1 MVLADA
7 EHREAG
13 VVREPR
19 ERDQLGDP
27 GRGRR
32 GAIAVGDDL
41 AEAVQAELHGASVAH
56 ARRPDPGIVATMVR
70 GNPRVWTCAIA
81 IALAACGKASDRAG
95 GTASGGSGSAT
106 AATDA
111 AIPADPGE
119 LDAGAPVV
127 RVPDSEPARRMWI
140 PRLAN
145 EADFLA
151 YSKELGGERFTKF
164 VVDLRTDAIYY
175 FDVDVYRV
183 HKDFVFTELYK
194 QPRTKAAVKV
204 FDANYTAKKPEF
216 LLCYLVHHL
225 GPDVWTMAF
234 WEGDLMTKDHVEH
247 AYKRMRETFYLADQV
262 KYRPD
267 STRQENM
274 ARTLVGV
281 PVVTN
286 DALYKDAPYQAF
298 NPGTAIGTL
307 RVVPAGADADSLQ
320 FAEDEIV
327 ILPDVL
333 PDITPVAG
341 ILSETFSTPLS
352 HVSLRA
358 RAWGIPNVGLKDA
371 RQRFAALAGKVV
383 RFEAT
388 PSAADVRL
396 ATEAEIAAW
405 KLQASATRQ
414 VQVPIAD
421 LATTDLLP
429 LDQMRAKDVTAYGS
443 KSANLAEIVHGLAA
457 GAVKG
462 FTVPAGFGVPIADYA
477 AHLKAHGLDKR
488 VTAMLADP
496 RFAKDAA
503 YRKAKLDALRAAII
517 AAPMDE
523 GLAQELVGSV
533 EAITGGDATKGVF
546 VRSSTNAE
554 DLPGFNGAGL
564 YDTVPN
570 VVGPEALEKAVK
582 TVWASVW
589 NLRAY
594 EERQHFNIDHT
605 KVYGGVLIQ
614 VGIDATAAG
623 VLVTAH
629 PTDPLE
635 KTTYAINAKSGLG
648 LRVVEGKKVPESLL
662 YDFHNNGLRV
672 LSRSDEDTMLVFDG
686 KGGVREVPNPQK
698 GQPILTNARARRLGA
713 AARAVVG
720 LFPKDRPLDIEWLF
734 QGDELFIVQARPYV
748 VR

>member
-1 MVLADA
+1 ML
-7 EHREAG
+7 
-13 VVREPR
+13 PCN
-19 ERDQLGDP
+19 L
-27 GRGRR
+27 
-32 GAIAVGDDL
+32 
-41 AEAVQAELHGASVAH
+41 
-56 ARRPDPGIVATMVR
+56 
-70 GNPRVWTCAIA
+70 RVWTCAIA
-81 IALAACGKASDRAG
+81 IALSACGKASEPPG
-95 GTASGGSGSAT
+95 SGSSGSAGSAT
-106 AATDA
+106 AVLDA
-111 AIPADPGE
+111 APPVDPGE
-119 LDAGAPVV
+119 PDGGAPVV
-127 RVPDSEPARRMWI
+127 RVPDTEPARRMWI
-140 PRLAN
+140 PQLAS

-164 VVDLRTDAIYY
+164 VVDLRTDAVYY

-183 HKDFVFTELYK
+183 HKDFVFAELYK
-194 QPRTKAAVKV
+194 KARTREAVKI

-234 WEGDLMTKDHVEH
+234 WEGDLMTKEHVEH
-247 AYKRMRETFYLADQV
+247 AYKRMRETFYLADKV

-274 ARTLVGV
+274 AKTLVGV

-307 RVVPAGADADSLQ
+307 RVVPAGADVDSLQ
-320 FAEDEIV
+320 FGEDEIV

-371 RQRFAALAGKVV
+371 RKRFADLAGKVV

-388 PSAADVRL
+388 PSSADVRL
-396 ATEAEIAAW
+396 ATPDEIAAW
-405 KLQASATRQ
+405 KAKATATRE
-414 VQVPIAD
+414 VLVPVAN
-421 LATTDLLP
+421 LAATDLLP
-429 LDQMRAKDVTAYGS
+429 LDQLRAKDVTAYGT
-443 KSANLAEIVHGLAA
+443 KAANLGEIVHGLAT

-462 FTVPAGFGVPIADYA
+462 FTVPAGFGVPIADYD
-477 AHLKAHGLDKR
+477 AHMKKHGLDKQ
-488 VTAMLADP
+488 VTALLADP

-523 GLAQELVGSV
+523 GLAQEIVGSV

-570 VVGPEALEKAVK
+570 VVGPEAIEKAVK

-594 EERQHFNIDHT
+594 EERQHFNIDHS

-698 GQPILTNARARRLGA
+698 GQPILTNARARHLGA

-734 QGDELFIVQARPYV
+734 QGEELFIVQARPYV
-748 VR
+748 VH